1 MSLNTL
7 CDFFLFV
14 SSNKKTIGNK
24 NLKDFYTFI
33 ETKYQ
38 LFDEV
43 RNGNIECNKFQSLLY
58 GLEEFLK
65 DFLLFFYNKSIF
77 EINKNQVINIKTKIE
92 EKQNIE
98 IQKYQ

>member
-14 SSNKKTIGNK
+14 SSNKKTISNK

-38 LFDEV
+38 F
-43 RNGNIECNKFQSLLY
+43 
-58 GLEEFLK
+58 
-65 DFLLFFYNKSIF
+65 
-77 EINKNQVINIKTKIE
+77 
-92 EKQNIE
+92 
-98 IQKYQ
+98 